1 MKSFP
6 WALFLTALTL
16 TGHAQTKNFLDL
28 PYLEVKG
35 SADTLITPDEIFIK
49 IVLSEKDTKDKIP
62 LEEQE
67 RKMVAAFASIG
78 IDTQKDLV
86 IEDMLS
92 NYKYYL
98 LKNKDIIKSKE
109 YELKVS
115 NSATASNVF
124 IRLEDLGI
132 SNASIDRVDHSAMES
147 IRNEIRMKAVANAKT
162 IALALTKPLNQTV
175 GSALYIA
182 EINNSSTAG
191 RVRGLNAKVSKFWS
205 DGEDKSPPIIEFQ
218 KIKLTLDVQ
227 VDFLLK

>member
-182 EINNSSTAG
+182 EINYSSTAG